1 MGPGRSF
8 LVRHSLRE
16 SGGQRTS
23 RPESSRLCTVVGF
36 PHIRSNANSTCCGT
50 WPVGVTDANSVTN
63 SSNNVIANTLSNSD
77 IYAVTNGFRA
87 ATNASPAHTLL
98 NDVHS
103 HTLTN
108 PHALPREDPEQRYGP
123 GQRCPRAA
131 PGRQHRRYLDRV
143 QRHQQLPRFFG
154 PGPGEISRNRG
165 EHGAGMV
172 EQHRQP

>member
-23 RPESSRLCTVVGF
+23 RPEFSRLCTVVASS
-36 PHIRSNANSTCCGT
+36 HRSNADGTCRGT
-50 WPVGVTDANSVTN
+50 WPVGVTDANSATN
-63 SSNNVIANTLSNSD
+63 SNHVTANTLSNSN

-87 ATNASPAHTLL
+87 VTNANPTLL
-98 NDVHS
+98 NDVRS

-108 PHALPREDPEQRYGP
+108 PHALPREDPEQRCGS
-123 GQRCPRAA
+123 GQRCPRAS
-131 PGRQHRRYLDRV
+131 PGRQHRGDLDRV

-154 PGPGEISRNRG
+154 PGPSEVSRNRG

-172 EQHRQP
+172 EQHCQP